1 MLVLTPAS
9 QIFEVTIIKNSKV
22 RIGVAPDFVV
32 YIGKECCH
40 HSVAI
45 NVSIFYGQPYRLTL
59 SHKSML
65 RLVCELKQILCAI
78 NFRDGDKVF
87 WRDDGSQIGEIATN
101 VGTAS
106 FIYSCS
112 DRLSQENLSTLN
124 IQFQRF
130 FKEN

>member
-1 MLVLTPAS
+1 M
-9 QIFEVTIIKNSKV
+9 IKGQ
-22 RIGVAPDFVV
+22 R
-32 YIGKECCH
+32 KET
-40 HSVAI
+40 SNESFNVAI

-59 SHKSML
+59 SQKSML

-87 WRDDGSQIGEIATN
+87 WRVDGSQIGEVATN

-112 DRLSQENLSTLN
+112 DRLSQEKLAALSN
-124 IQFQRF
+124 QFESL

>member
-1 MLVLTPAS
+1 M
-9 QIFEVTIIKNSKV
+9 ENSKV

-87 WRDDGSQIGEIATN
+87 WRDDGSQISEVATN

-112 DRLSQENLSTLN
+112 DRLSQEKLAALSD
-124 IQFQRF
+124 QFERF

>member
-9 QIFEVTIIKNSKV
+9 QIFE
-22 RIGVAPDFVV
+22 
-32 YIGKECCH
+32 
-40 HSVAI
+40 
-45 NVSIFYGQPYRLTL
+45 
-59 SHKSML
+59 
-65 RLVCELKQILCAI
+65 VCELKQILCAI

-87 WRDDGSQIGEIATN
+87 WRVDGSQIGEVATN

-112 DRLSQENLSTLN
+112 DRLAQEKLAALSN
-124 IQFQRF
+124 QFESL